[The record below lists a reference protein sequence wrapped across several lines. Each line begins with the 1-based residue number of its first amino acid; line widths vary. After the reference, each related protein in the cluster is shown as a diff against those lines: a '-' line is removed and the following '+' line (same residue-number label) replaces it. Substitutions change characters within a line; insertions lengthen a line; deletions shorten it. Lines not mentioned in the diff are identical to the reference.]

1 MSRLRSLAPS
11 GWVTLGLVLGAIIL
25 PTAALA
31 AFSDVRIVGTN
42 GTTQAQVTPANQLR
56 VATTDP
62 FRYRQFN
69 SSFSDGCFTIGTVNS
84 GTGFILKQATF
95 DVYSD
100 STPGTSTFTVY
111 AGAGCSGP
119 IIVTVRPTGNGLVQ
133 IPFDPGFA
141 LPAGTTISVASN
153 GVSAQS
159 FLLGYTT
166 PTSAVPSITQT
177 SPSGSFARRA
187 RARKAAKR

>member
-11 GWVTLGLVLGAIIL
+11 GWVTVGLIIGAIIL

-69 SSFSDGCFTIGTVNS
+69 SSFGNGCTTIGTVNS

-95 DVYSD
+95 DVYND
-100 STPGTSTFTVY
+100 TTPGSSVFYVY

-119 IIVTVRPTGNGLVQ
+119 IIVDVTRPATGWCRS
-133 IPFDPGFA
+133 PSTPGSPCP
-141 LPAGTTISVASN
+141 PAPRSRSSRVAS
-153 GVSAQS
+153 AHT

-177 SPSGSFARRA
+177 NPSGSFARRA
-187 RARKAAKR
+187 RARRAKH